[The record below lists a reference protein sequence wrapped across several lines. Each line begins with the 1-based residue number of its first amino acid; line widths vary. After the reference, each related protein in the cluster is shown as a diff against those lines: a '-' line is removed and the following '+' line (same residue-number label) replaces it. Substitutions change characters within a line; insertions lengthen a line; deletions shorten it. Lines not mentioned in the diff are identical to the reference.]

1 MRHGVLVG
9 AVCLLAGCSYSEG
22 PGDQAAAVES
32 IRGIEASWV
41 KDIASR
47 DVDKWVSYYA
57 EDGTILLPNSPP
69 VTGRDNIRA
78 SLKGRLADPNF
89 SLTFRPGK
97 IEASGNLAYVQGA
110 YASTRTDPQTM
121 EAIQDQGKYVTVYR
135 KEADGRWK
143 AVQDMVSS
151 DLPRRTYSRR

>member
-1 MRHGVLVG
+1 MRHGLLVG
-9 AVCLLAGCSYSEG
+9 VVCLLAGCSYSAR
-22 PGDQAAAVES
+22 PGDQEAAVQS
-32 IRGIEASWV
+32 IREIEEAWV
-41 KDIASR
+41 KDVAKR
-47 DVDKWVSYYA
+47 DLEKWVSYYA
-57 EDGTILLPNSPP
+57 EDGAILLPNSPV

-89 SLTFRPGK
+89 SLTFRPGR

-135 KEADGRWK
+135 KEANGSWK